1 MAPGWRA
8 INQLLLSVLN
18 SALYEHKCTW
28 DGHPSC
34 NIQFKIQAV
43 YLYVCVWGGAVL
55 GVTMHIQAI
64 QMGVGRLEARRE
76 KVGYVEFYYKTP

>member
-1 MAPGWRA
+1 MSTNVPGMDIHLA
-8 INQLLLSVLN
+8 ISNLKSRL
-18 SALYEHKCTW
+18 C
-28 DGHPSC
+28 
-34 NIQFKIQAV
+34 
-43 YLYVCVWGGAVL
+43 LYVCVWGGAVL